1 MQFCGY
7 CEESELIIIS
17 RASKFQR
24 LLLHLKYDFVNN
36 INITFTFAVSLSAP
50 LYVRSY
56 TYSQTESRE
65 RRK

>member
-50 LYVRSY
+50 LCM
-56 TYSQTESRE
+56 
-65 RRK
+65 